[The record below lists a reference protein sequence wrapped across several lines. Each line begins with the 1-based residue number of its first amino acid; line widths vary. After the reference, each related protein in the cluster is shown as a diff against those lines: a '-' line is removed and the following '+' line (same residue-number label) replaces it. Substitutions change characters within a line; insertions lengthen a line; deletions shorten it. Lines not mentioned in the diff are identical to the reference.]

1 MSFSSY
7 SRHAWM
13 FIIILFQGN
22 EQVVFLATSPGLT
35 SSYGPAN
42 PMPSTPMQFPAQGAP
57 QFTGISVS
65 NNYM

>member
-1 MSFSSY
+1 
-7 SRHAWM
+7 M

-42 PMPSTPMQFPAQGAP
+42 PMELSLAR
-57 QFTGISVS
+57 IVK
-65 NNYM
+65 

>member
-1 MSFSSY
+1 
-7 SRHAWM
+7 M

-42 PMPSTPMQFPAQGAP
+42 PMPSTPMQFPAQGTP
-57 QFTGISVS
+57 QLTGISVS